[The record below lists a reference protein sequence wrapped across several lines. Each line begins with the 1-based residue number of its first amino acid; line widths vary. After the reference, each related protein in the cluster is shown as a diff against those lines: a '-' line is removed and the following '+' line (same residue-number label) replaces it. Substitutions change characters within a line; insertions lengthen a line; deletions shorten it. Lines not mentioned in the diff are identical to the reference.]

1 MITLTA
7 ANSQSKEFKKM
18 TLNELLAKNIT
29 NGRFFAIE
37 AQTEKKG
44 LKGIRF
50 IKHTTLTAQFGC
62 NYANVAAAQE
72 SIEANGGVK
81 SNWFEHT
88 EFDSIV
94 RSKKNPEKLYLQ
106 IMNPDNFRTEYTL
119 TDGTP
124 TTKAEL
130 VAMGAL
136 KEEET
141 EKPVTLV
148 YALENIITIRYKEAA

>member
-1 MITLTA
+1 
-7 ANSQSKEFKKM
+7 
-18 TLNELLAKNIT
+18 
-29 NGRFFAIE
+29 
-37 AQTEKKG
+37 
-44 LKGIRF
+44 
-50 IKHTTLTAQFGC
+50 
-62 NYANVAAAQE
+62 
-72 SIEANGGVK
+72 
-81 SNWFEHT
+81 
-88 EFDSIV
+88 
-94 RSKKNPEKLYLQ
+94 
-106 IMNPDNFRTEYTL
+106 MNPDNFRTEYTL